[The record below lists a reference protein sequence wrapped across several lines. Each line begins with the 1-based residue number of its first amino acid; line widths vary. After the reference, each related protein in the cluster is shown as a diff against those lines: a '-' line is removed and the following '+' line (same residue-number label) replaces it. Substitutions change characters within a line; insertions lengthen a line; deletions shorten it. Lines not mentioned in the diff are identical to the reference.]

1 MTKEERAAEVE
12 RIKLDS
18 WLNEQTALYAAAQK
32 KAVEIAMNLLSAHS
46 PLDFISQMTG
56 LPLADIQKLQQG
68 LPI

>member
-18 WLNEQTALYAAAQK
+18 WLNEQTAKYALI
-32 KAVEIAMNLLSAHS
+32 KARNIKVATDMFAENL
-46 PLDFISQMTG
+46 PLDLISRIS
-56 LPLADIQKLQQG
+56 DIPINDVQKLQQG